1 MGSSSDHTK
10 KVLALLVPPHPSA
23 MQKTLLLVLLVAFV
37 ASSSAFHF
45 GLGGIGYG
53 LGYGYGYPYAMG
65 GIGGFILLLEHMVLE
80 AMVLATVLATASEDT
95 TCLERVTTRHL
106 QPYISPLLNNIG

>member
-10 KVLALLVPPHPSA
+10 TVLPLLVPPHPST

-65 GIGGFILLLEHMVLE
+65 GIGGFGLLSSYWSIWSWRLWSWLRSWLRLRRIQHVWKGLLLDIYNPTS
-80 AMVLATVLATASEDT
+80 AP
-95 TCLERVTTRHL
+95 C
-106 QPYISPLLNNIG
+106 